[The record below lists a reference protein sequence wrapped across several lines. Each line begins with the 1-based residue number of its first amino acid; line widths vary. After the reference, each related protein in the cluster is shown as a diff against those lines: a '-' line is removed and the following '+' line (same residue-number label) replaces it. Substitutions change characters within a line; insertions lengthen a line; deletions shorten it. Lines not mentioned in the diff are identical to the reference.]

1 MQWKAFSGV
10 LSFFS
15 CLVLFNLPLAT
26 AGESGAPEA
35 NILSTSP
42 DGKFQLRRLEA
53 GTGELGEARK
63 EVEITTPAG
72 RVLYRWISPIGAT
85 SALWSPDSKYLAVNE
100 APGDLGDQLRLFV
113 LDPAKPHVTSLREPN
128 GRKLR
133 AEVESRHGNFLSEI
147 ERVSLRAMDWR
158 EGQLWCKLAGDFTP
172 KRQPT
177 VHVPFHHLW
186 VFRMEGERDPLLIE
200 EWTLTDPKER
210 SYRDQGR

>member
-1 MQWKAFSGV
+1 MQWKVFAGSFSW
-10 LSFFS
+10 
-15 CLVLFNLPLAT
+15 LVLFTLHPVAAVEAVCT
-26 AGESGAPEA
+26 PAA

-53 GTGELGEARK
+53 ISGELGEARK
-63 EVEITTPAG
+63 EVEITTPSG
-72 RVLYRWISPIGAT
+72 RVLYKWISPIGAT

-100 APGDLGDQLRLFV
+100 APGDQGDQLRLFA
-113 LDPAKPHVTSLREPN
+113 LDSSKPLVTSLREPN

-133 AEVESRHGNFLSEI
+133 AEVESRHGSFLSVI

-158 EGQLWCKLAGDFTP
+158 EGQLWCKLTGNFTP

-186 VFRMEGERDPLLIE
+186 VLRMEGDSDPSLTE